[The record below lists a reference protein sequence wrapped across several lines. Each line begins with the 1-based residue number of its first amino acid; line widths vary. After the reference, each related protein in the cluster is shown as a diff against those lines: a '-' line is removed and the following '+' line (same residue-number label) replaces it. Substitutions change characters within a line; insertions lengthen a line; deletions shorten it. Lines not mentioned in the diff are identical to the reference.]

1 MLEIGSVAFIMITL
15 WYCPLLG
22 ILRAL
27 NRDPKAGRA
36 AQSRRQRS
44 ILWRLGIF
52 YYYHRR
58 RRRRSPCFSCP
69 STSAFLGRTHTHTKN
84 MRSASVCVV
93 VATSAFCCLFTT
105 NVDHIFCL
113 VPFLLCFSCSPLSL
127 HVLLLHD
134 GDNDSCSRLPSPI
147 PLSHLHILPLSLPL
161 CSCCVLHS
169 LPYLV
174 SPHSNLGLEAKEK
187 NGKVFI
193 IVSHS
198 RWGCTHT
205 HTHTCTEVYTERPL
219 LASCDYLHLQHWN
232 SNLNPTQL
240 GSNQK
245 TSNSNSTPV
254 GLFWIWEVVGPHS
267 NARLVRLRRRRR
279 VCCCCMGR
287 SLSMCGSL
295 LFVALPPGLLLS
307 GLWLWLCFALPCI
320 ASVYVHVS
328 VCVCVWVCFWYFLGS
343 HVIHAR
349 AREALCTVP
358 ALLLLSVH
366 VCCCIKL
373 HTLTHTRAV

>member
-1 MLEIGSVAFIMITL
+1 
-15 WYCPLLG
+15 
-22 ILRAL
+22 
-27 NRDPKAGRA
+27 
-36 AQSRRQRS
+36 
-44 ILWRLGIF
+44 
-52 YYYHRR
+52 
-58 RRRRSPCFSCP
+58 
-69 STSAFLGRTHTHTKN
+69 

-134 GDNDSCSRLPSPI
+134 GDNDSCSRLPSPL

-174 SPHSNLGLEAKEK
+174 SPHSNLGLEAKKK

-205 HTHTCTEVYTERPL
+205 YTHTHTYTEVYTERPL
-219 LASCDYLHLQHWN
+219 LAGSDYLHLQHWN

-320 ASVYVHVS
+320 ASVYVHIS
-328 VCVCVWVCFWYFLGS
+328 MCVCVCESAFGIFLVLMS
-343 HVIHAR
+343 FMR
-349 AREALCTVP
+349 APGRPCALS
-358 ALLLLSVH
+358 LL
-366 VCCCIKL
+366 CCCCQYTFVAAL
-373 HTLTHTRAV
+373 SCTQTHAQFSFLKFVSLNF